1 MVTQNTSKADK
12 LVLPFMNELKQKDKI
27 GFNEYVNEMIN
38 YF

>member
-1 MVTQNTSKADK
+1 MVAQNLSKTDK

-27 GFNEYVNEMIN
+27 GFNEYVNEMIS